1 MTPTLSGTE
10 ALECAERATG
20 TAKERGTVPDSKD
33 DPNVLYLSTTG
44 FGEASNC
51 LQKFNYHQNLHLVPK
66 PNNISA
72 ALRRGIW
79 IHSCIEQY
87 HKHGDWFAALD
98 GLCSW
103 ALEQGIDDDQIDDR
117 RKETERIMLGYTG
130 YYRDAPKWKVLGSE
144 LHLEWDTG
152 ATMPDG
158 RRVVLGCTLDTIVE
172 DPTYGC
178 VIVEHKSTGD
188 IPPPSWR
195 VVDPQTALQVFLAE
209 KNGFKV
215 DGVVFNYLLT
225 REPTVP
231 RVKQNGDFYAD
242 ALNGQTSSG
251 AFYRAADELRRVWH
265 NLDMKRDEPKFKP
278 DTESQWY
285 QDEGV
290 TEPYLERCRAQMVN
304 DGKYYQ
310 RFAILKPKGN
320 INEAL
325 KDVMNTIAAIKQAEK
340 SKHWRRS
347 YHTINCRRFCFYSDV
362 CMSEMA
368 RGGRPN
374 MVLRE
379 SDYIID
385 EGLREGDDA
394 WLKYGQFLGED
405 E

>member
-1 MTPTLSGTE
+1 ML
-10 ALECAERATG
+10 
-20 TAKERGTVPDSKD
+20 DSKTD
-33 DPNVLYLSTTG
+33 SDVLYLSTTG
-44 FGEASNC
+44 FGEFATC
-51 LQKFNYHQNLHLVPK
+51 LAKGNYHQNLHLVPK

-98 GLCSW
+98 GLCAF
-103 ALEQGIDDDQIDDR
+103 ALEQGIDPDQIDDR
-117 RKETERIMLGYTG
+117 RKETERIMMGYTG
-130 YYRDAPKWKVLGSE
+130 FYRDAPKWKVLGSE

-152 ATMPDG
+152 ATIRKRVEPAPYSSEPGGYKDV
-158 RRVVLGCTLDTIVE
+158 RVVLGCTLDTIVQ

-251 AFYRAADELRRVWH
+251 AFERASEELRRVWR
-265 NLDMKRDEPKFKP
+265 NIDSGALTKKIDPESEYATAPKDLSGTTDP
-278 DTESQWY
+278 
-285 QDEGV
+285 
-290 TEPYLERCRAQMVN
+290 EPYLDRCRSQMVN

-310 RFAILKPKGN
+310 RFAILKPKGFV
-320 INEAL
+320 NESL
-325 KDVMNTIAAIKQAEK
+325 LDVMAVIRRIKDAERM
-340 SKHWRRS
+340 KHWQRS
-347 YHTINCRRFCFYSDV
+347 FHVISCRNFCHYSDL
-362 CMSEMA
+362 CMAEFQ
-368 RGGRPN
+368 RGGKPAQVMRDN
-374 MVLRE
+374 
-379 SDYIID
+379 DFIID
-385 EGLREGDDA
+385 EGLREGDAA
-394 WLKYGQFLGED
+394 WEKYGSLLMED